1 MERGRGLKGLELS
14 RKFYEELVRPML
26 EKDFS
31 GLLPYLAAGLS
42 GSGSEC
48 LGYDDEASAD
58 HDFEPGVCIFLPGE
72 DVVSRRDAFLLERA
86 YDKLPREFM
95 GFRRSLLPPAGA
107 ARRGVI
113 RTSDFFLDKT
123 GTPDGELSPEEWLS
137 LDEQYLLE
145 ATNGEIFFDGYGE
158 VTRIRGTLSMLP
170 EDIRL
175 KKMAGALF
183 LMGQAGSYNY
193 PRCIAHHEPAAAQL
207 ALSEYVRSAL
217 HLGHLMAG
225 RYMPYYKWAFRSFR
239 ELIGHPAHQA
249 FADTLEKLL
258 LTGNSPEEAEEKTA
272 VLRKIEEETA
282 EILRMRGFI
291 SPGTCFEKAPFELND
306 RVRDPGIR
314 NLDILAGV

>member
-1 MERGRGLKGLELS
+1 MKGLELS
-14 RKFYEELVRPML
+14 RLFYEEAVRPML
-26 EKDFS
+26 EKEFS
-31 GLLPYLAAGLS
+31 GLLPYLAVGLT
-42 GSGSEC
+42 GNGSEC
-48 LGYDDEASAD
+48 LGYDDETSAD

-86 YDKLPREFM
+86 YDKLPREFR
-95 GFRRSLLPPAGA
+95 GFRRSMLPPAGT

-113 RTSDFFLDKT
+113 RMADFFLDKT

-158 VTRIRGTLSMLP
+158 VTRIRGALSMLP

-193 PRCIAHHEPAAAQL
+193 PRCIAHREPAAAQFAL
-207 ALSEYVRSAL
+207 AEYVREAL

-225 RYMPYYKWAFRSFR
+225 RYTPYYKWSFRSFR
-239 ELIGHPAHQA
+239 DLNDHPAHKRL
-249 FADTLEKLL
+249 ADRLEKLIT
-258 LTGNSPEEAEEKTA
+258 TGNSPEEAAEKTA
-272 VLRKIEEETA
+272 ILRENEDETA
-282 EILRMRGFI
+282 AVLRMRGLI
-291 SPGTCFEKAPFELND
+291 SPETCFEKAPFEIND
-306 RVRDPGIR
+306 RIKDPEIR
-314 NLDILAGV
+314 NLDILAGA

>member
-1 MERGRGLKGLELS
+1 MKGLELS
-14 RKFYEELVRPML
+14 RKFHEELVFPML

-31 GLLPYLAAGLS
+31 GLLPYLAVGLA

-48 LGYDDEASAD
+48 LGYDDEASQD

-107 ARRGVI
+107 ARHGVI
-113 RTSDFFLDKT
+113 RTADFFLDKT
-123 GTPDGELSPEEWLS
+123 GTPYGELSPEEWLS

-158 VTRIRGTLSMLP
+158 VTEIRTRLAHFP
-170 EDIRL
+170 EDVRL

-183 LMGQAGSYNY
+183 LMGQAGTYNY
-193 PRCIAHHEPAAAQL
+193 PRCIAHGEPSAAQL
-207 ALSEYVRSAL
+207 ALFDYVRAAL
-217 HLGHLMAG
+217 RLGHLLAG

-239 ELIGHPAHQA
+239 ELNDHPAHQRL
-249 FADTLEKLL
+249 ADRLERLI
-258 LTGNSPEEAEEKTA
+258 TRGNSPEEAAEKTA
-272 VLRKIEEETA
+272 ELQAIEEETR

-291 SPGTCFEKAPFELND
+291 SPETCFENASFELND
-306 RVRDPGIR
+306 RIRDPGIR
-314 NLDILAGV
+314 NVDILAGV